1 MSKIILDTSFISH
14 WKDPQKTQQ
23 EERQFSF
30 FEETLEKNKSRI
42 FIPTPVL
49 AELLMGP
56 FKNCIP
62 SLSKNVR
69 ILPFDEK
76 AAIEC
81 AEIFKDTKQPKSED
95 SGKAKIKFDCQIL
108 SIAKTND
115 INVIY
120 SDDDQLIKRATKVGV
135 KIIKTTDLEM
145 PPPTLFDNIQ
155 D

>member
-1 MSKIILDTSFISH
+1 MSKIIVDTSFISN
-14 WKDPQKTQQ
+14 WKNPQKTPL
-23 EERQFSF
+23 EERQFLL

-56 FKNCIP
+56 FKNCIS

-81 AEIFKDTKQPKSED
+81 AEIFKDTKQLKSE
-95 SGKAKIKFDCQIL
+95 GLVKNKIKFDCQIL
-108 SIAKTND
+108 SIAKIND
-115 INVIY
+115 IDVIY
-120 SDDDQLIKRATKVGV
+120 SDDDQLINRASKVGV
-135 KIIKTTDLEM
+135 KVIRTADLEV
-145 PPPTLFDNIQ
+145 PPPTLFDNIKS
-155 D
+155 